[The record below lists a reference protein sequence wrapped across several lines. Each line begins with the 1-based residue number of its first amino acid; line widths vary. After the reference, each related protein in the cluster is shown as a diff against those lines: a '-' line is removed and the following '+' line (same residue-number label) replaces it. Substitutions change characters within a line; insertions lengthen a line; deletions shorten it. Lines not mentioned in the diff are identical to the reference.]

1 MPTLY
6 DFLPSGNGYK
16 VRMLLRRLGIAYRYV
31 ETDILAGETRTPEFL
46 ALNPIGRIPLLVLD
60 DGTPLAESNA
70 ILWYLAE
77 GTGWL
82 PATRLDRQAALR
94 WMFFEQY
101 EHEPRLAVRRFI
113 LHYLPET
120 SPRQAELPALL
131 TKGHAALAVLEQG
144 LEGQDW
150 LVGGRPS
157 IADLSLYGY
166 THVADEGG
174 YDLKGY
180 PNIRAW
186 LARIAAQPGHAPITE
201 T

>member
-1 MPTLY
+1 
-6 DFLPSGNGYK
+6 
-16 VRMLLRRLGIAYRYV
+16 
-31 ETDILAGETRTPEFL
+31 
-46 ALNPIGRIPLLVLD
+46 
-60 DGTPLAESNA
+60 
-70 ILWYLAE
+70 
-77 GTGWL
+77 
-82 PATRLDRQAALR
+82 
-94 WMFFEQY
+94 
-101 EHEPRLAVRRFI
+101 
-113 LHYLPET
+113 
-120 SPRQAELPALL
+120 
-131 TKGHAALAVLEQG
+131 VLEQG